1 MMQSGQRDKRFSRT
15 RTSQEVPEPLQRRL
29 HSYALAASAA
39 GVTLLA
45 CSAPADAAPV
55 CKTLNVSLTGSN
67 TFALN
72 PGSEQFAPF
81 NVVQTFNNVSSMT
94 LGFWN
99 RGFFTPNS
107 AKAVTLLGKDGLPAA
122 LTAGENIGPGGYFGK
137 GKSYG
142 LLFSY
147 GPLNGGTK
155 KQHQGN
161 FDFGRN
167 DNFFGYRFS
176 ISGKNHYGWVR
187 LKVTFGPGFD
197 GTATTVHVLGY
208 GYESSPNTAIHA
220 GECSESGAE
229 PGALLSSNN
238 EARSAN
244 AKIKSDSSAA
254 TAAADDRK
262 QESASLG
269 ALALGASGLRLWRR

>member
-1 MMQSGQRDKRFSRT
+1 MKPSSQRDERSLLHARPAHDL
-15 RTSQEVPEPLQRRL
+15 PEPLQRRL
-29 HSYALAASAA
+29 SSYGLAASAA

-45 CSAPADAAPV
+45 CSVPAGAAPV
-55 CKTLNVSLTGSN
+55 CKSLSVKLLGTD
-67 TFALN
+67 TYVLN
-72 PGSEQFAPF
+72 PASQQFAPF
-81 NVVQTFNNVSSMT
+81 NVAHTFWNGSSLT
-94 LGFWN
+94 NGFWN

-167 DNFFGYRFS
+167 DNFFGFRFP

-187 LKVTFGPGFD
+187 LKVTFDPGFD

-208 GYESSPNTAIHA
+208 GYESSPNTAIRA
-220 GECSESGAE
+220 GECSETGAE
-229 PGALLSSNN
+229 TEALPSLNN
-238 EARSAN
+238 DARAN
-244 AKIKSDSSAA
+244 AEVKSDSSAA
-254 TAAADDRK
+254 TAAADTRK
-262 QESASLG
+262 QESGSLG
-269 ALALGASGLRLWRR
+269 ALALGAPGVRLWRQ